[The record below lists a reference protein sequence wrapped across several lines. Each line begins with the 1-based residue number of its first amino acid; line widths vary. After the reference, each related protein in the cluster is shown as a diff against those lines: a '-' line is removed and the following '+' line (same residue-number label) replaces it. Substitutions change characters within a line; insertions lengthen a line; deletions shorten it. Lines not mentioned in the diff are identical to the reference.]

1 VEEASGTFSAAADD
15 KDETVFNADGDG
27 IVFNKTRLFFL
38 QLRRNL
44 FLVQE
49 ATKMLSIYLD
59 NHESA
64 SCTDMKELFSMQMG
78 TKLCPGQLE
87 ITESDLVLYQKVE
100 WSLLS
105 LPTLALVSM
114 YCSKEKNLLHFS
126 ISRVL

>member
-1 VEEASGTFSAAADD
+1 M
-15 KDETVFNADGDG
+15 
-27 IVFNKTRLFFL
+27 
-38 QLRRNL
+38 
-44 FLVQE
+44 QE

-114 YCSKEKNLLHFS
+114 YCSKKKIYYTFPFRECYSFPVAKKEC
-126 ISRVL
+126 SRRSRRRLVQEDKRMVLVYTHGLFIT